1 MLLNLS
7 NHPSASWP
15 ENQMNAAIQQYGKVE
30 DLPFPA
36 INPEWSTDEVRQL
49 AEQYE
54 IKVRQLNPTAV
65 HIMGE
70 LTFTFMLVNKLKE
83 IGIPCIASATNRMVT
98 SENDGVKTSVFEFVR
113 FREY

>member
-7 NHPSASWP
+7 NHPSSTWP
-15 ENQMNAAIQQYGKVE
+15 ENQMNTAIQQYSKVD

-36 INPEWSTDEVRQL
+36 INPEWTADEVRQL

-54 IKVRQLNPTAV
+54 IKIRHLNPTAV

-70 LTFTFMLVNKLKE
+70 LTFSFMLVNKLKE
-83 IGIPCIASATNRMVT
+83 IGIPCIASTTNRVT
-98 SENDGVKTSVFEFVR
+98 TEKNGIKTSVFEFVR
-113 FREY
+113 FRAY